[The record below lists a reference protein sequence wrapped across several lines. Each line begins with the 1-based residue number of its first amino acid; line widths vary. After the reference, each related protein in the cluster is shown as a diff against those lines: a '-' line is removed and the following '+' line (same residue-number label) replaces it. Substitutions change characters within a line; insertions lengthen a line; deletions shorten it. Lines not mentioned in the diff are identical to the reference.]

1 MNIETILQNN
11 DNYRNMKLQ
20 QILFE
25 STYPVLFTC
34 EMNNEA
40 YMFICC
46 EVNEKSMNWIAT
58 QVDYK
63 TLIDLLTNKIT
74 IRDSFLKGCEI
85 KLMVSYDGKE
95 TKYCEVKK
103 EDISEDILP
112 TDGEYMDAEI
122 GEFDEEIEYY
132 KNKLNAI
139 QIVKFSYNL
148 EYIYKEYDKKIR
160 PTKRNFIDSLK
171 IVEMLRKIDSQNK
184 KKLYTTNQYDV
195 NYRYDYTNGNY
206 TLKAKG

>member
-1 MNIETILQNN
+1 
-11 DNYRNMKLQ
+11 
-20 QILFE
+20 
-25 STYPVLFTC
+25 
-34 EMNNEA
+34 
-40 YMFICC
+40 
-46 EVNEKSMNWIAT
+46 MNWIAT

-139 QIVKFSYNL
+139 QIVKFSYSL
-148 EYIYKEYDKKIR
+148 EYIYKKYNKKIR
-160 PTKRNFIDSLK
+160 PTTRNFIDFLK

-195 NYRYDYTNGNY
+195 NYRCDYTNGNY
-206 TLKAKG
+206 TLKTKG